1 MEPALAPRR
10 RGTAS
15 ATKRSW
21 DVNSLKKA
29 WVVEEEEV
37 MGWGWLKIFLLV
49 ELIDEW
55 IDGSISLAPAL
66 APRRRGSAS
75 ATKRSWAMRC

>member
-1 MEPALAPRR
+1 MVGSISMEPALAPRR

-29 WVVEEEEV
+29 WVVEEEKEV
-37 MGWGWLKIFLLV
+37 MGWGWLKIFLFV
-49 ELIDEW
+49 ELID
-55 IDGSISLAPAL
+55 
-66 APRRRGSAS
+66 RG
-75 ATKRSWAMRC
+75 